1 MRYGPIAALVILAGC
16 APARDRALGPP
27 GSALE
32 NRRQVWSL
40 VQPMARARGLDPLF
54 VYALVGLESNFDPRA
69 TNGEARGL
77 LQLKPQGWRS
87 ASIIPYEP
95 AVWEEQTN
103 LEVGIDRL
111 ARAKAS
117 LEARGIFSYRLLWA
131 AYHYGFEN
139 LAARGFRVERFP
151 EPSDPI
157 ARAFLAGQIHPLIP
171 PK

>member
-1 MRYGPIAALVILAGC
+1 
-16 APARDRALGPP
+16 
-27 GSALE
+27 
-32 NRRQVWSL
+32 
-40 VQPMARARGLDPLF
+40 MARARGLDPLF

-87 ASIIPYEP
+87 ASIVPYEP
-95 AVWEEQTN
+95 AVWEEETN

-111 ARAKAS
+111 ARAKAG

-131 AYHYGFEN
+131 AYHYGYEN
-139 LAARGFRVERFP
+139 LAARDFRVERFP
-151 EPSDPI
+151 EPLDPI